1 MRVWILT
8 VTGKR
13 FNLDVDPD
21 YSIEKLKMLIQD
33 HEGIPPWRQL
43 LKSVTFCGEPAY
55 KLSLDLNAM
64 PPPELSEMGRQLA
77 VWASSGS
84 SEFLPNLYQAACRR
98 NPQWQGGMR

>member
-13 FNLDVDPD
+13 FGLDVDPD

-64 PPPELSEMGRQLA
+64 PPPELSEMGRQLFGQA
-77 VWASSGS
+77 VAPPSFFQIFIKRHVVGIK
-84 SEFLPNLYQAACRR
+84 C
-98 NPQWQGGMR
+98 QGGMR